1 MEFEENGYAQ
11 TLQGNKSQA
20 RKNSK
25 EEWEEKKEVVR
36 AGNSQRITSLHP
48 STAPSVIYF
57 LANCEYFFL
66 NFFLLSTFLRVFPP
80 CLLAKPTHPL
90 SIPNW
95 SDFFNNTYL
104 NTLVAT
110 FRYLSSLSTLFHR
123 PDPRSWIDLSRTW
136 RSPHLSTYF
145 DMLGKQ
151 QKKKKKKKKS
161 SSPPSSNSF
170 HTSDFRMDIF
180 YLFTYF
186 FQLLYEQRIDFYSC
200 RF

>member
-1 MEFEENGYAQ
+1 MPSNVTY
-11 TLQGNKSQA
+11 GNKSQA

-25 EEWEEKKEVVR
+25 EEWEKKKEVVR

-57 LANCEYFFL
+57 LANY
-66 NFFLLSTFLRVFPP
+66 
-80 CLLAKPTHPL
+80 
-90 SIPNW
+90 
-95 SDFFNNTYL
+95 
-104 NTLVAT
+104 
-110 FRYLSSLSTLFHR
+110 
-123 PDPRSWIDLSRTW
+123 PRSWIDLSRTW

-151 QKKKKKKKKS
+151 QKKKS

-170 HTSDFRMDIF
+170 NTSDFH
-180 YLFTYF
+180 
-186 FQLLYEQRIDFYSC
+186 FYSC